1 MRNKDKKI
9 AALFAAALWMG
20 LSLLDGTARAQA
32 FQLPEFTRE
41 FDLKSEVTLK
51 VGPALP
57 MGDFKSSKTKAG
69 LPQGAG
75 IGFSADLSYQ
85 YYFVP
90 YFGLGVALGA
100 QIFGYDFNAVLT
112 ETYPGKLHKTGWE
125 VYSAGL
131 SLNVRV
137 PIISKL
143 YLIGQLQGRCGF
155 MLSPKATAVEKVPVL
170 DAAGNKIGVDRNVTK
185 VIRPKDHLDF
195 QLGADFGLQYR
206 IIKNL
211 LAQLTVEYRYG
222 VFGNA
227 HEKTREPL
235 DAMSDLAFRYSALSI
250 HIGVTYAFGKK
261 DDDR

>member
-1 MRNKDKKI
+1 MDKKI
-9 AALFAAALWMG
+9 AALFVVALWMG
-20 LSLLDGTARAQA
+20 LSLSDGAVRAQA
-32 FQLPEFTRE
+32 FKLPAFTSE
-41 FDLKSEVTLK
+41 FDLKSEATLK

-57 MGDFKSSKTKAG
+57 MGDFKSLQSTAG

-75 IGFSADLSYQ
+75 IGVSADLSYQ

-90 YFGLGVALGA
+90 YFGLGVAVGA
-100 QIFGYDFNAVLT
+100 QIFGYDFNTAIT

-137 PIISKL
+137 PVISKL
-143 YLIGQLQGRCGF
+143 YLIGQVQGRFGF

-170 DAAGNKIGVDRNVTK
+170 DATGKKVGVDRNVTK
-185 VIRPKDHLDF
+185 ILRPKDNLDF
-195 QLGADFGLQYR
+195 QLGVDFGLQYR

-222 VFGNA
+222 VFGNS
-227 HEKTREPL
+227 HRNTGTPL
-235 DAMSDLAFRYSALSI
+235 DEMQALAFRYSALSI
-250 HIGVTYAFGKK
+250 HLGVTYAFGKK